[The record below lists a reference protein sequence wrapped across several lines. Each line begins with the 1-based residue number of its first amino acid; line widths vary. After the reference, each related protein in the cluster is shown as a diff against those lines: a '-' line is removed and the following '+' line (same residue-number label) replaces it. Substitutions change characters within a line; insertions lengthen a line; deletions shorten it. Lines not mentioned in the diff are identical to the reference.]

1 MIELSNTAAQ
11 TIPVGGSVTFD
22 KVLLKSCGCNDVCY
36 NSMVPTSVKL
46 TRKAIY
52 DIEFHG
58 NVTSVAAGN
67 TVQLAIAVGANSPL
81 VQTAMNATP
90 AAVGTLVNVSAG
102 TYLRNCCCD
111 LDRVRVIN
119 TGTVPVTLAPN
130 SSFRIA
136 HLN

>member
-1 MIELSNTAAQ
+1 MIELTNTASQ

-22 KVLLKSCGCNDVCY
+22 KVLLSSGNRECW
-36 NSMVPTSVKL
+36 NSMLPTSVRLRGKG
-46 TRKAIY
+46 IY

-58 NVTSVAAGN
+58 NITSDAAA
-67 TVQLAIAVGANSPL
+67 TAIQLAIAVGDSPL

-90 AAVGTLVNVSAG
+90 AAAGDLVNVSAG

-111 LDRVRVIN
+111 LDRISVRNV
-119 TGTVPVTLAPN
+119 GTAPITIAQN
-130 SSFRIA
+130 SSLRIA